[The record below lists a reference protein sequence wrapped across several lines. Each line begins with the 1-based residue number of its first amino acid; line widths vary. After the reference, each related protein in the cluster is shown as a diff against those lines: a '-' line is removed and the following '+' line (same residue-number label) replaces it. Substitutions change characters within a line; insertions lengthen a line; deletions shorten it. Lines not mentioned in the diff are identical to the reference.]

1 MISFYGGKNKQNSF
15 IYEQITPEIK
25 ENTKTYTEVFSGA
38 MWPYFKNDFSFCDK
52 IIYNDLNPFLTN
64 FFHCCS
70 IPEFRDYLEEMN
82 QPDGLIYFEKN
93 NESYVYE
100 EQYSRFKTLFQTYKK
115 ELYTDN
121 IGKKVVIQMP
131 DFEKGF
137 KYAFLLRHAFSSISH
152 EKIGFS
158 YSASSYKPDKPCPE
172 PKIQILLRK
181 LKKEENIDKLDN
193 ITKFECLD
201 FQDHI
206 EKYDS
211 PETLF
216 YLDPPYFSTE
226 KNYYRGTDHFG
237 EAGHARLA
245 KLLHKIEG
253 KFILSYYDFEP
264 LQKFFPKNKY
274 RWEEKTFNRAS
285 TSIQKKDKDKGGH
298 EVLIMNF

>member
-1 MISFYGGKNKQNSF
+1 MISFYGGKARQSNF
-15 IYEQITPEIK
+15 IFEQITQEIK
-25 ENTKTYTEVFSGA
+25 DKTKTYTEVFSGA
-38 MWPYFKNDFSFCDK
+38 MWPYFKSDFSFCDQ
-52 IIYNDLNPFLTN
+52 IVYNDLNPFLTN
-64 FFHCCS
+64 FFNCCS
-70 IPEFRDYLEEMN
+70 MPEFREYLEDMN
-82 QPDGLIYFEKN
+82 QPGGLIHFEKN

-100 EQYSRFKTLFQTYKK
+100 EQYNRFKMLFQEYKK

-121 IGKKVVIQMP
+121 VGKEINIQIP

-137 KYAFLLRHAFSSISH
+137 KYAFLLRHAFSSITH

-172 PKIQILLRK
+172 PKIQILMRK
-181 LKKEENIDKLDN
+181 LKKEENIEKLDK
-193 ITKFECLD
+193 ISKFECLD
-201 FQDHI
+201 FQDLI

-211 PETLF
+211 SETLF
-216 YLDPPYFSTE
+216 YVDPPYKSTE

-245 KLLHKIEG
+245 KVLKNIKG

-264 LQKFFPKNKY
+264 LEKFFPKDKY

>member
-1 MISFYGGKNKQNSF
+1 VISFYGGKSRQSF
-15 IYEQITPEIK
+15 WLFDQITK
-25 ENTKTYTEVFSGA
+25 ELKDKTKTYVEVFAGA

-64 FFHCCS
+64 FYHCCS
-70 IPEFRDYLEEMN
+70 IPEFREYLLEMN
-82 QPDGLIYFEKN
+82 EPNGLIHFIKN
-93 NESYVYE
+93 DESYVYE
-100 EQYSRFKTLFQTYKK
+100 EQYNRFKSIFQSFKK

-121 IGKKVVIQMP
+121 VGKEIIIQMP
-131 DFEKGF
+131 DFELGF

-158 YSASSYKPDKPCPE
+158 YSASSYKPEKPCPE
-172 PKIQILLRK
+172 PKMQILLRK
-181 LKKEENIDKLDN
+181 LQKEENLEKLDKIN
-193 ITKFECLD
+193 KFECLD
-201 FQDHI
+201 FQDLI
-206 EKYDS
+206 EKYDDEES
-211 PETLF
+211 LF

-226 KNYYRGTDHFG
+226 KNYYRGLEHFG

-245 KLLHKIEG
+245 KILHKIKG

-264 LQKFFPKNKY
+264 LQKFFPKYEY
-274 RWEEKTFNRAS
+274 RWEERTFNKAS